1 MIMMSTATPV
11 QSGGVRAKRPLRT
24 GPINRGYTTIRRR
37 SIAHCW
43 HPNNVRVIPKS
54 VSPASVSFC
63 RIPATQEQLDIER
76 FFKTPHSCGHSRLPN
91 AQVLN
96 ASGLSAISSP
106 GLAPILLANTRY
118 RPVPGVRRFQIG
130 VFVPSRVH
138 VWLKSVFVPSV
149 S

>member
-1 MIMMSTATPV
+1 MVREKSKLGKAVLEPV
-11 QSGGVRAKRPLRT
+11 DHRHDRIRVRCTDPQLLYADLSRLPF
-24 GPINRGYTTIRRR
+24 RRR

-96 ASGLSAISSP
+96 AIRKSAFMGDSVEGSKP
-106 GLAPILLANTRY
+106 GMM
-118 RPVPGVRRFQIG
+118 
-130 VFVPSRVH
+130 H
-138 VWLKSVFVPSV
+138 
-149 S
+149 